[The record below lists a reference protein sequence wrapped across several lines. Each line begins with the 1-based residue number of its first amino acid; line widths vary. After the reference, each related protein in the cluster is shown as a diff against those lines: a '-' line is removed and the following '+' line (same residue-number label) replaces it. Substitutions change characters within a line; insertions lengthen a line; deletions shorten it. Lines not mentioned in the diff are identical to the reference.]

1 MAAGDDAGGG
11 VVFAWTRMTMVG
23 LMVDGGGVNGGG

>member
-11 VVFAWTRMTMVG
+11 GVFAWTRMMMVG
-23 LMVDGGGVNGGG
+23 MMVDGDRVNDGG

>member
-11 VVFAWTRMTMVG
+11 AVFAWTRMTMEG
-23 LMVDGGGVNGGG
+23 LMVDGGGVNGEG

>member
-11 VVFAWTRMTMVG
+11 AVFAWTRMMVVG
-23 LMVDGGGVNGGG
+23 LMVDDGGVNGGG